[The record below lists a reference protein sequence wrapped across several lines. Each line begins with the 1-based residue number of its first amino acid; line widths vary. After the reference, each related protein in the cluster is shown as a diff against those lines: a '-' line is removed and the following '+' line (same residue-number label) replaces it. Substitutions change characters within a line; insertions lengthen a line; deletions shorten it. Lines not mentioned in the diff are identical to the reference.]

1 MIKATMNSFQDLT
14 ATKPNIIKK
23 MEETF
28 FSTSKDNIWKISVGQ
43 ILASSNIFLKQK
55 GLYSLNENLVN
66 SELLKGLRNEK
77 IEDVCKNE
85 SLKNKLIYIFVHN
98 QKKLMNIIDITKE
111 YINLFC
117 KGMIINDNNFNQIKI
132 SMQKTLSS
140 YSEFDKTESK
150 TLYTYIGDNP

>member
-1 MIKATMNSFQDLT
+1 MNTFQDLT
-14 ATKPNIIKK
+14 ATKPSIIKK

-28 FSTSKDNIWKISVGQ
+28 FPTNKDSIWKVSVGQ

-66 SELLKGLRNEK
+66 GELLKGLRNEK
-77 IEDVCKNE
+77 IEVVYKNE
-85 SLKNKLIYIFVHN
+85 SLKNKLIYIFIHN

-117 KGMIINDNNFNQIKI
+117 KEMMINDNNFNQIKI

-150 TLYTYIGDNP
+150 TLYTYIGDNT